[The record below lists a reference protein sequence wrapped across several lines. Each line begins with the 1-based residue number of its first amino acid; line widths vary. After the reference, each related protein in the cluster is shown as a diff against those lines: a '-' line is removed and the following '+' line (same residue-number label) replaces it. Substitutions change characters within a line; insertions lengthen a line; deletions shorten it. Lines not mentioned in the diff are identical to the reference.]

1 MFLDMG
7 PLKLHYEISGEG
19 KPLILLHGNGK
30 DMTIF
35 DEALPL
41 LEKHFM
47 VYRID
52 TRCHGESTKMKEIH
66 YSLLAE
72 DLYAF
77 IKLLKI
83 EKPVIFG
90 FSDGGITA
98 LMMEIKHPG
107 TASHLIVSG
116 ANTKPSA
123 LKLWFRISAWNAYQR
138 TRDKLINLMLSEPH
152 IRKSELESIKIP
164 VLVTAGEKDL
174 VKRSNTEFIAASIP
188 DSKLMII
195 PSEHHES
202 YIVHSDKIAR
212 IIIEETNERERV

>member
-19 KPLILLHGNGK
+19 KPLILLHGNGE

-98 LMMEIKHPG
+98 LIMEIKHPG

-123 LKLWFRISAWNAYQR
+123 LKLWFRISAWNAFHR
-138 TRDKLINLMLSEPH
+138 TRSKLIDLMLSGPH
-152 IRKSELESIKIP
+152 IQEEELKAISVP

-174 VKRSNTEFIAASIP
+174 VKRSDTEFIASSIP
-188 DSKLMII
+188 DSTLMIL
-195 PSEHHES
+195 PGEDHQS

-212 IIIEETNERERV
+212 IIIEEASDERA